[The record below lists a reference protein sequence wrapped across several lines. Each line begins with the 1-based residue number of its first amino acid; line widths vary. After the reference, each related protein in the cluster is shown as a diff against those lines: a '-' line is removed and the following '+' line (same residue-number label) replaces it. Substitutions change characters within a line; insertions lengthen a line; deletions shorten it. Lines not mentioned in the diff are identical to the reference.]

1 LDEPGSM
8 LQLGLLFLLLLL
20 SATFS
25 GTETAFFAVN
35 KVKMQNLL
43 GDKWRRQ
50 KALSMIIEHPQKMLA
65 ALLVGNTSV
74 NIIASVLVASISLK
88 IWGDVYSDRWVALI
102 ATGITTTLL
111 LLFGEVTPKI
121 IAAVFAERVT
131 LLMAGPIYVFS
142 LVLTPVIAVINW
154 ISHGIIRLSGGRITD
169 VAAPLVTEEEIRTA
183 VTLGEEAGELE
194 EEEKEMIH
202 SIFEF
207 GDTSA
212 HEVMVPRTDM
222 TAIDVTVPL
231 KEALDLVLDTGHS
244 RIPVYED
251 TVDNVIGIIYARDLL
266 ACMRDRHTEVGI
278 RETMRPAYYVPEA
291 KKVDDLLRE
300 LRRRRVHMAIV
311 IDEYGGTAGL
321 VTIEDLLEEIVGEIR
336 DEYDIQEEE
345 LFRILDENTYLVD
358 GRMSIDE
365 INEMLDV
372 RIPKDGF
379 DSIGGYIFS
388 EIGDIPGVGERL
400 GLPDLGLELVID
412 KTDGRRI
419 SKVKII
425 KHPAQA
431 EEEEQ

>member
-425 KHPAQA
+425 KHQAQA

>member
-1 LDEPGSM
+1 MDEPGST

-65 ALLVGNTSV
+65 ALLVGNPSV

-88 IWGDVYSDRWVALI
+88 IWGGVYSDRWVALI
-102 ATGITTTLL
+102 ASGITTALL

-121 IAAVFAERVT
+121 IAAVFAERIT
-131 LLMAGPIYVFS
+131 LLMAGPIYLFS
-142 LVLTPVIAVINW
+142 LILTPVIAVINW

-169 VAAPLVTEEEIRTA
+169 AAAPLVTEEEIRTA

-222 TAIDVTVPL
+222 TAIDVTAPL
-231 KEALDLVLDTGHS
+231 KDALDLVLDTGHS

-266 ACMRDRHTEVGI
+266 ACMRDKHTDAGI

-336 DEYDIQEEE
+336 DEYDVQEEE

-400 GLPDLGLELVID
+400 ELPDLGLELVID

-425 KHPAQA
+425 KYPAQA

>member
-1 LDEPGSM
+1 MDEPGSM

-194 EEEKEMIH
+194 E
-202 SIFEF
+202 
-207 GDTSA
+207 
-212 HEVMVPRTDM
+212 
-222 TAIDVTVPL
+222 
-231 KEALDLVLDTGHS
+231 
-244 RIPVYED
+244 
-251 TVDNVIGIIYARDLL
+251 
-266 ACMRDRHTEVGI
+266 
-278 RETMRPAYYVPEA
+278 
-291 KKVDDLLRE
+291 
-300 LRRRRVHMAIV
+300 
-311 IDEYGGTAGL
+311 
-321 VTIEDLLEEIVGEIR
+321 
-336 DEYDIQEEE
+336 
-345 LFRILDENTYLVD
+345 
-358 GRMSIDE
+358 
-365 INEMLDV
+365 
-372 RIPKDGF
+372 
-379 DSIGGYIFS
+379 
-388 EIGDIPGVGERL
+388 
-400 GLPDLGLELVID
+400 
-412 KTDGRRI
+412 
-419 SKVKII
+419 
-425 KHPAQA
+425 
-431 EEEEQ
+431 

>member
-1 LDEPGSM
+1 MDEPGSM

>member
-1 LDEPGSM
+1 MDEPGSM

-336 DEYDIQEEE
+336 DEYDVQEEE

-400 GLPDLGLELVID
+400 ELPDLGLELVID

-425 KHPAQA
+425 KYPAQA
-431 EEEEQ
+431 EEEE

>member
-1 LDEPGSM
+1 MILM
-8 LQLGLLFLLLLL
+8 ILL
-20 SATFS
+20 
-25 GTETAFFAVN
+25 E
-35 KVKMQNLL
+35 
-43 GDKWRRQ
+43 
-50 KALSMIIEHPQKMLA
+50 
-65 ALLVGNTSV
+65 
-74 NIIASVLVASISLK
+74 
-88 IWGDVYSDRWVALI
+88 
-102 ATGITTTLL
+102 L
-111 LLFGEVTPKI
+111 LLFGFLFFLISLFAGAETAMISASKLKLHQMAEEGNRYAITAEKLVSSPRRLLGTVLVGTNIALVGTTVLSTILTRAIWGESAVALSSIVMIPAVLIFGEIIPKTY
-121 IAAVFAERVT
+121 AAHNADKLT
-131 LLMAGPIYVFS
+131 L
-142 LVLTPVIAVINW
+142 
-154 ISHGIIRLSGGRITD
+154 RLSHLIKWASTALYPFVILFVSLPTSLLRLLGADRSVEGALGI
-169 VAAPLVTEEEIRTA
+169 TEEEIRTMVA
-183 VTLGEEAGELE
+183 LGEEAGELE

-222 TAIDVTVPL
+222 TAIDVTAPL
-231 KEALDLVLDTGHS
+231 KDALDLVLDTGHS

-266 ACMRDRHTEVGI
+266 ACMRDKHTDAGI

-336 DEYDIQEEE
+336 DEYDVQEEE

-400 GLPDLGLELVID
+400 ELPDLGLELVID

-425 KHPAQA
+425 KYPAQA
-431 EEEEQ
+431 EEEE

>member
-431 EEEEQ
+431 EEEE

>member
-1 LDEPGSM
+1 M

>member
-1 LDEPGSM
+1 MDEPGSM

-431 EEEEQ
+431 EEEE